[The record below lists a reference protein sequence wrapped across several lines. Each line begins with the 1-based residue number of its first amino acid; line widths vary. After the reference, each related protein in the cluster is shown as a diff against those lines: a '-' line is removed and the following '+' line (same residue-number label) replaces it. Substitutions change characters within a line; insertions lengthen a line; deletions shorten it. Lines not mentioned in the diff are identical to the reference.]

1 VPLFIDLP
9 RRVRLEN
16 RGQKGSQVLVG
27 ARVVYRVGYGR
38 KEEVFAMQRVNEF
51 FGKEVVRQTSGEKQ
65 GNVRDIVFDEGSLN
79 IVALLVGG
87 TIGRGRALRWT
98 SVASVGDVV
107 VVGGEEALGK
117 LGEDLEVADLRK
129 KSHTITGTE
138 IVTQEGEKI
147 GEVRDIFVNE
157 RGRVG
162 GYEVSRGMVSDLRGR
177 KFLPMENVQAI
188 GKDTII
194 VSNPDLL
201 PVAEAE
207 KARG

>member
-1 VPLFIDLP
+1 
-9 RRVRLEN
+9 
-16 RGQKGSQVLVG
+16 
-27 ARVVYRVGYGR
+27 
-38 KEEVFAMQRVNEF
+38 MQRVNEL

-65 GNVRDIVFDEGSLN
+65 GNVRDIVFDEELLN

-87 TIGRGRALRWT
+87 MVGRGRALRWT
-98 SVASVGDVV
+98 SVTSVGDVV
-107 VVGGEEALGK
+107 VIRGEEALDK
-117 LGEDLEVADLRK
+117 LGEDREVAELHK
-129 KSHTITGTE
+129 KSHRITGTE

-157 RGRVG
+157 RGQVG

-194 VSNPDLL
+194 VSYPDLL
-201 PVAEAE
+201 PVEEAE
-207 KARG
+207 KARGYAD

>member
-1 VPLFIDLP
+1 
-9 RRVRLEN
+9 
-16 RGQKGSQVLVG
+16 
-27 ARVVYRVGYGR
+27 
-38 KEEVFAMQRVNEF
+38 MQRVNEL
-51 FGKEVVRQTSGEKQ
+51 FGKEVVRQISGEKQ
-65 GNVRDIVFDEGSLN
+65 GNVRDIVFDEESLN
-79 IVALLVGG
+79 IVALLVGSRV
-87 TIGRGRALRWT
+87 GRGRALRWT

-162 GYEVSRGMVSDLRGR
+162 GYEVSRGMISDLRGR
-177 KFLPMENVQAI
+177 KFLPMENVEAI

>member
-1 VPLFIDLP
+1 
-9 RRVRLEN
+9 
-16 RGQKGSQVLVG
+16 
-27 ARVVYRVGYGR
+27 
-38 KEEVFAMQRVNEF
+38 M
-51 FGKEVVRQTSGEKQ
+51 
-65 GNVRDIVFDEGSLN
+65 
-79 IVALLVGG
+79 
-87 TIGRGRALRWT
+87 RWT

>member
-1 VPLFIDLP
+1 
-9 RRVRLEN
+9 
-16 RGQKGSQVLVG
+16 
-27 ARVVYRVGYGR
+27 
-38 KEEVFAMQRVNEF
+38 MQRVNEL
-51 FGKEVVRQTSGEKQ
+51 FGKGVVRQTSGEKQ

-129 KSHTITGTE
+129 KSHTITGTA

-162 GYEVSRGMVSDLRGR
+162 GYEIRRGMVSDLRGR

-201 PVAEAE
+201 SVAEAE

>member
-1 VPLFIDLP
+1 
-9 RRVRLEN
+9 
-16 RGQKGSQVLVG
+16 
-27 ARVVYRVGYGR
+27 
-38 KEEVFAMQRVNEF
+38 MQRVNEL

-65 GNVRDIVFDEGSLN
+65 GNVRDIVFDEESLN

-117 LGEDLEVADLRK
+117 LGEDPEVANLHK
-129 KSHTITGTE
+129 KSHTLTGTE

-157 RGRVG
+157 RGQVG
-162 GYEVSRGMVSDLRGR
+162 GYEVSRGMVSDLRGDSSSAGAGMGIPR
-177 KFLPMENVQAI
+177 PPS
-188 GKDTII
+188 
-194 VSNPDLL
+194 VSGSSVTGPGTS
-201 PVAEAE
+201 ACTCRSG
-207 KARG
+207 ARRRPRACASRSGGD

>member
-1 VPLFIDLP
+1 
-9 RRVRLEN
+9 
-16 RGQKGSQVLVG
+16 
-27 ARVVYRVGYGR
+27 
-38 KEEVFAMQRVNEF
+38 
-51 FGKEVVRQTSGEKQ
+51 
-65 GNVRDIVFDEGSLN
+65 
-79 IVALLVGG
+79 
-87 TIGRGRALRWT
+87 
-98 SVASVGDVV
+98 VGDVV

-147 GEVRDIFVNE
+147 GEVHDIFVNE

>member
-1 VPLFIDLP
+1 
-9 RRVRLEN
+9 
-16 RGQKGSQVLVG
+16 
-27 ARVVYRVGYGR
+27 
-38 KEEVFAMQRVNEF
+38 MQRVNEL

-65 GNVRDIVFDEGSLN
+65 GNVRDIVFDEELLN

-87 TIGRGRALRWT
+87 LVGRGRALRWT

-107 VVGGEEALGK
+107 VVRGEEALDK
-117 LGEDLEVADLRK
+117 LGADREVADLHK

-147 GEVRDIFVNE
+147 GEVRDVFVNE

-177 KFLPMENVQAI
+177 KFLPIKNVQAI
-188 GKDTII
+188 SKDSII
-194 VSNPDLL
+194 VSNSDLL
-201 PVAEAE
+201 TVEEAE
-207 KARG
+207 KARGHAD

>member
-1 VPLFIDLP
+1 VPQFIELP
-9 RRVRLEN
+9 RRVRFEN
-16 RGQKGSQVLVG
+16 RGQKGSQVLVR

-38 KEEVFAMQRVNEF
+38 KEEVFAMQRVNEL

>member
-1 VPLFIDLP
+1 
-9 RRVRLEN
+9 
-16 RGQKGSQVLVG
+16 
-27 ARVVYRVGYGR
+27 
-38 KEEVFAMQRVNEF
+38 M
-51 FGKEVVRQTSGEKQ
+51 
-65 GNVRDIVFDEGSLN
+65 
-79 IVALLVGG
+79 
-87 TIGRGRALRWT
+87 
-98 SVASVGDVV
+98 GDVV

-117 LGEDLEVADLRK
+117 LGKDLEVADLRK

-157 RGRVG
+157 RGRVE

-177 KFLPMENVQAI
+177 KFLPMENVEAI

>member
-1 VPLFIDLP
+1 
-9 RRVRLEN
+9 
-16 RGQKGSQVLVG
+16 
-27 ARVVYRVGYGR
+27 
-38 KEEVFAMQRVNEF
+38 MQRVNEL

-65 GNVRDIVFDEGSLN
+65 GNVRDIVFDEESLN

-87 TIGRGRALRWT
+87 MVGRGRALRWT

-107 VVGGEEALGK
+107 VIGGEEPLEKLGK
-117 LGEDLEVADLRK
+117 DLEVADLRK
-129 KSHTITGTE
+129 RSHRITDTE

-177 KFLPMENVQAI
+177 KFLPIENVQAI

-194 VSNPDLL
+194 ASNPDLL
-201 PVAEAE
+201 PVEEAE
-207 KARG
+207 KAKG

>member
-1 VPLFIDLP
+1 
-9 RRVRLEN
+9 
-16 RGQKGSQVLVG
+16 
-27 ARVVYRVGYGR
+27 
-38 KEEVFAMQRVNEF
+38 MQRVNEL

-65 GNVRDIVFDEGSLN
+65 GKVRDIVFDEESRS

-87 TIGRGRALRWT
+87 MVGRGKALHWA

-107 VVGGEEALGK
+107 VVGGEEALEK
-117 LGEDLEVADLRK
+117 LGEDPEVADLHK
-129 KSHTITGTE
+129 KRHMITGTE
-138 IVTQEGEKI
+138 IVTKEGEKI
-147 GEVRDIFVNE
+147 GEVRDVFVNE

-177 KFLPMENVQAI
+177 KFLPIENVEAI

-194 VSNPDLL
+194 ASNTDLL